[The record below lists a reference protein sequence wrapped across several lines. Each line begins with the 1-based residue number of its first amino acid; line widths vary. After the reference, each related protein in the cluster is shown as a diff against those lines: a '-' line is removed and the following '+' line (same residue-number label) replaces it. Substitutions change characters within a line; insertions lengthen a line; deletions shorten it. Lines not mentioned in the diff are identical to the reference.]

1 MAKKTSFRYPPKH
14 VSHCKLLVD
23 KVYKK
28 LASEVNVFAE
38 AIRKSVHFLEC
49 IWLKKIIKDSTSSGI
64 PEIIQDTTNVSWI
77 KVLSPAH
84 KGIRDKGKKRR
95 GAVTIKYADR
105 CQNGLREGAT
115 QSLFDQA
122 LKVPVIRREV
132 KVLRDDWSSTD
143 TVDDF
148 YTIANRGTIPL
159 KEVLVRT
166 ELFRDEL
173 EIFDAEGRKL
183 PFVSQKA
190 EAEKLDEKELKY
202 SPYSFLVSLHSPLDG
217 FGKAVIRLRYKMVS
231 ENPSFA
237 FQLLRGIKDSMPFV
251 ENEGYLYRF
260 FEIGKV
266 FGGDDRELTFTA
278 KLSEG
283 TTATSYVI
291 LGVKDGNGETGDPSV
306 EYFDCKHETQPS
318 GEAKGAVKKAKP
330 CEAVDDTNFYCEGRD
345 LFFALSKAKL
355 DKLRYLVVI
364 LRVSPQTRIFAAV
377 SSIQLLTVS
386 VLVTLALQI
395 HSQPFSTSFSLI
407 TGLFLAL
414 LTLLLYPERSRLMDT
429 RISVAIYSVI
439 LSIALILHAL
449 SIYINLKIISL
460 LFDTFPVLY
469 FLLVTIVSFLLFLY
483 IGYCLLEW
491 AYRRYKIHCP
501 MEMSCRNQN
510 DTDGAN

>member
-1 MAKKTSFRYPPKH
+1 MTKQKNLCYRFHIESI
-14 VSHCKLLVD
+14 VQD
-23 KVYKK
+23 KST
-28 LASEVNVFAE
+28 LAS
-38 AIRKSVHFLEC
+38 
-49 IWLKKIIKDSTSSGI
+49 T
-64 PEIIQDTTNVSWI
+64 IIQDTTNVGWI
-77 KVLSPAH
+77 KVLSPVH
-84 KGIRDKGKKRR
+84 KGIRDKGKKQR

-105 CQNGLREGAT
+105 CQNSLEGGAA

-122 LKVPVIRREV
+122 LKAPVIRREV

-148 YTIANRGTIPL
+148 YTIANRGAIPL

-173 EIFDAEGRKL
+173 EIFDADGRKL

-190 EAEKLDEKELKY
+190 EAEKLNGKELKY
-202 SPYSFLVSLHSPLDG
+202 SPYSFLVSLHSPLEG
-217 FGKAVIRLRYKMVS
+217 LGKVVIRLRYKMVS

-283 TTATSYVI
+283 TTATSYMI
-291 LGVKDGNGETGDPSV
+291 LGVKDSNGETKNPSV
-306 EYFDCKHETQPS
+306 EFFDCKHKSEDETQPS
-318 GEAKGAVKKAKP
+318 GEANGTMKKPKP

-364 LRVSPQTRIFAAV
+364 LRVSPQTRIFYAV

-386 VLVTLALQI
+386 VLVTLALEI
-395 HSQPFSTSFSLI
+395 HSQPFSTSLSLI

-429 RISVAIYSVI
+429 RISVAIYSVM
-439 LSIALILHAL
+439 LSTALILHAL
-449 SIYINLKIISL
+449 SIYVNLKIISL
-460 LFDTFPVLY
+460 LFDTFPVLHS
-469 FLLVTIVSFLLFLY
+469 LLVTIVISLLLLY

-491 AYRRYKIHCP
+491 AYRRYKIHWSL
-501 MEMSCRNQN
+501 EMSCRNKN

>member
-1 MAKKTSFRYPPKH
+1 
-14 VSHCKLLVD
+14 
-23 KVYKK
+23 
-28 LASEVNVFAE
+28 
-38 AIRKSVHFLEC
+38 
-49 IWLKKIIKDSTSSGI
+49 
-64 PEIIQDTTNVSWI
+64 
-77 KVLSPAH
+77 
-84 KGIRDKGKKRR
+84 
-95 GAVTIKYADR
+95 
-105 CQNGLREGAT
+105 
-115 QSLFDQA
+115 
-122 LKVPVIRREV
+122 
-132 KVLRDDWSSTD
+132 
-143 TVDDF
+143 
-148 YTIANRGTIPL
+148 
-159 KEVLVRT
+159 
-166 ELFRDEL
+166 
-173 EIFDAEGRKL
+173 
-183 PFVSQKA
+183 
-190 EAEKLDEKELKY
+190 
-202 SPYSFLVSLHSPLDG
+202 
-217 FGKAVIRLRYKMVS
+217 
-231 ENPSFA
+231 
-237 FQLLRGIKDSMPFV
+237 V
-251 ENEGYLYRF
+251 E
-260 FEIGKV
+260 
-266 FGGDDRELTFTA
+266 
-278 KLSEG
+278 
-283 TTATSYVI
+283 
-291 LGVKDGNGETGDPSV
+291 
-306 EYFDCKHETQPS
+306 
-318 GEAKGAVKKAKP
+318 KAKP

-469 FLLVTIVSFLLFLY
+469 FLLVTIVSLLLLLY